1 MKLVRAQNQ
10 EYEEVDKTIHT
21 EDVRNI
27 RQVCCCCRRVCLYL
41 THVVWLLLRLSGDQ
55 AVPTNDALLP
65 EQSRTQEV

>member
-1 MKLVRAQNQ
+1 MRAQNQ

-41 THVVWLLLRLSGDQ
+41 
-55 AVPTNDALLP
+55 
-65 EQSRTQEV
+65 